1 VIAAAT
7 RQDLQ
12 NALDRT
18 RNTILGTMFSRSDAR
33 TVAAQLKSGISQ
45 DLHELQVLNHQI
57 LHQTQASNEHLTA
70 KLNNLEQR
78 LYSLQHLMT
87 KFLET
92 QAHYTNTYYK

>member
-1 VIAAAT
+1 MITAAT

-33 TVAAQLKSGISQ
+33 TVATQLRAGITQ
-45 DLHELQVLNHQI
+45 DLHDLQVLNQQV
-57 LHQTQASNEHLTA
+57 LHQTQASNEHLMA

-78 LYSLQHLMT
+78 VYALQHLMT

-92 QAHYTNTYYK
+92 QARYTNSFYR